1 MDDDSKSIEC
11 SKFNIFYS
19 LGPGFGKMYI
29 GSLAY
34 ALRVPAESFTW
45 AFLIKYMFFYC
56 QLKYILSVESIK
68 NEILVQGW
76 PDLKSRRENSS

>member
-34 ALRVPAESFTW
+34 VLRVPAESFAW
-45 AFLIKYMFFYC
+45 AFFY
-56 QLKYILSVESIK
+56 QIYVLLLSVKIYIISRKHE